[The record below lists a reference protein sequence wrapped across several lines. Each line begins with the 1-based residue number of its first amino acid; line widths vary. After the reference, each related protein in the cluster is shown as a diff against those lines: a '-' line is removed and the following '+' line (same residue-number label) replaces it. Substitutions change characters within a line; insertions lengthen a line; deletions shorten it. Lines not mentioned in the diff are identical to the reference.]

1 MIRPTRL
8 KRRAGLGKANGR
20 EAGLRPFGSQG
31 QEPGVFCSP
40 SGSHLCMNTAAIV
53 ISFAAAFHF
62 ALGQVLTQFG
72 LRHVSPL
79 SGAAISIPTFTLV
92 FICA

>member
-1 MIRPTRL
+1 
-8 KRRAGLGKANGR
+8 
-20 EAGLRPFGSQG
+20 
-31 QEPGVFCSP
+31 
-40 SGSHLCMNTAAIV
+40 MNTAAIV

-92 FICA
+92 FLCAAEDLDLLKNLPQTRGAPLVELTYHWDEEK